1 MPRAR
6 IASQTRSKLAML
18 LFGEEGTGKS
28 SLALQLMYFKRP
40 DGKPFRVLYIDN
52 ENGSI
57 DDFLGNLEEDG
68 IDLNNLYIVYTQS
81 LGETREYI
89 RKVKNKEDFYVL
101 DEEGNETE
109 DVVVDADGNPFR
121 ADAIVVDGT
130 TILNQT
136 TKQALVEFSK
146 KRNTVKAKKN
156 ELTGL
161 EKTVAIEGA
170 SLELK
175 DYQTVGFKGQDLIFD
190 LMSCGAHFIVTAR
203 ETDEKISVK
212 DKEGKITSVATGKK
226 IPDGFKQMNYNVKT
240 VVRMFINDEEN
251 FTAYISK
258 DRTGVHD
265 KETVED
271 LSLVD
276 WQIVIDKTKDK
287 NEFTVKNDLS
297 KAVDIEQDI
306 YTREVLG
313 KVGEPVESDSSDKE
327 ESGSKEIV
335 AKIMAKMKSF
345 SPVLK
350 TKAKTELTNAGL
362 PATASVIKAE
372 TDVDILNKILE
383 TITAIA

>member
-1 MPRAR
+1 MARAR
-6 IASQTRSKLAML
+6 IATQTRSKLAMI

-28 SLALQLMYFKRP
+28 TLALQLMYFKRP

-57 DDFLGNLEEDG
+57 DDFLGDLEEDG
-68 IDLNNLYIVYTQS
+68 INLNNLYIVYTQS

-109 DVVVDADGNPFR
+109 DIVVDADGNPFR

-146 KRNTVKAKKN
+146 KRNAVKAKKN

-190 LMSCGAHFIVTAR
+190 LMSCGVHFIVTAR
-203 ETDEKISVK
+203 ETDEKINVK
-212 DKEGKITSVATGKK
+212 DSDGKITSVTTGKK

-240 VVRMFINDEEN
+240 VVRMFINDEGN
-251 FTAYISK
+251 FAAYISK

-276 WQIVIDKTKDK
+276 WQAVIDKTKD
-287 NEFTVKNDLS
+287 NDEFTVKNDLS

-306 YTREVLG
+306 YKKEVLS
-313 KVGEPVESDSSDKE
+313 KVGESVEDNSSGNENGEVKD
-327 ESGSKEIV
+327 IIT
-335 AKIMAKMKSF
+335 KIMAKMKAF

-350 TKAKTELTNAGL
+350 TKAKTELTDAGL
-362 PATASVIKAE
+362 PATASIIKAE
-372 TDVDILNKILE
+372 TSIDVLNNVLK
-383 TITAIA
+383 TITAIG

>member
-1 MPRAR
+1 MARAR
-6 IASQTRSKLAML
+6 IATQTRSKLAMI

-28 SLALQLMYFKRP
+28 TLALQLMYFKRP

-68 IDLNNLYIVYTQS
+68 INLNNLYIVYTQS

-109 DVVVDADGNPFR
+109 DIVVDADGNPFR

-146 KRNTVKAKKN
+146 KRNAVKAKKN
-156 ELTGL
+156 ELIGL

-190 LMSCGAHFIVTAR
+190 LMSCGVHFIVTAR
-203 ETDEKISVK
+203 ETDEKINVK
-212 DKEGKITSVATGKK
+212 DSDGKITSVATGKK

-240 VVRMFINDEEN
+240 VVRMFINDEGN

-258 DRTGVHD
+258 DRTGIHD

-276 WQIVIDKTKDK
+276 WQAVIDKTKDK
-287 NEFTVKNDLS
+287 DEFTVKNDLS

-306 YTREVLG
+306 YKKEVLS
-313 KVGEPVESDSSDKE
+313 KAGESVEDNSSGNEDGEAKD
-327 ESGSKEIV
+327 II
-335 AKIMAKMKSF
+335 AKIMAKMKVF

-362 PATASVIKAE
+362 PATASIIKSE
-372 TDVDILNKILE
+372 TSIDVLNNVLK
-383 TITAIA
+383 TITAIG